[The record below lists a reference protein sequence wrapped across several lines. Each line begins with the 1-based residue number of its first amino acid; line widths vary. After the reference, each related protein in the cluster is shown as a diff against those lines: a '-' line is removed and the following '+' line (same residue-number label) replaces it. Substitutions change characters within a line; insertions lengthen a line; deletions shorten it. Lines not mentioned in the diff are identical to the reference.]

1 MIVPRRLPTDA
12 CFDDPAANLDH
23 EVGNLRVAFALAGI
37 GITRVQEWITRGK
50 AKQRG
55 LRSDLVT
62 LCICPQ
68 MLPCERPSASWCARQ
83 HGVSR
88 QYASRLQQ
96 EFTRQL
102 GDYIQFRGQRFQMR
116 DTSHGGKRTSQA

>member
-1 MIVPRRLPTDA
+1 MIMPRRLPRDA
-12 CFDDPAANLDH
+12 FFDDPAANLDH
-23 EVGNLRVAFALAGI
+23 TVSNLGLAFALAGI

-68 MLPCERPSASWCARQ
+68 MLPCTRPSASWCASE

-96 EFTRQL
+96 EFTREL
-102 GDYIQFRGQRFQMR
+102 GDYIQFRGQRFKR
-116 DTSHGGKRTSQA
+116 IGPSCGGKSTA